1 MLPSKEKNKR
11 QVYTLSE
18 AGRTSLHRQEKRQG
32 CQKFTFDTPYL
43 YQIHVKSP
51 YCTKRNIRF
60 HLILLRK
67 DLSLSKDSQIK

>member
-1 MLPSKEKNKR
+1 MYTVSPTFLFPTLNRFRKRGEVSKVELL
-11 QVYTLSE
+11 TP
-18 AGRTSLHRQEKRQG
+18 
-32 CQKFTFDTPYL
+32 PYL
-43 YQIHVKSP
+43 YQIHVESP